1 MKRHSRLMSC
11 AVLST
16 PPSGG
21 RRSAYTAPPASVSRY
36 VRFERPPETS
46 SNSTGKV
53 RPSTCEASQRPT
65 RPELTPAAA
74 AGATSAIAQLGQRRL
89 NLGAGDVLSAE
100 DDHVLHPVHDMAQ
113 RGPSRSVSG
122 PVVHTRIET
131 PRIVRSPSSNGWP
144 GAVNRPASAA
154 RCGAAEEAV
163 IARPLRAPEQAPGQ
177 DAISGAGRI
186 QDQRLHNGTGTAP
199 G

>member
-65 RPELTPAAA
+65 RPESTPAAA
-74 AGATSAIAQLGQRRL
+74 MGAASAIAQLGSDCRTQVTLEHLAALRAR
-89 NLGAGDVLSAE
+89 
-100 DDHVLHPVHDMAQ
+100 Q
-113 RGPSRSVSG
+113 RGGTEQQVGGHLERSQ
-122 PVVHTRIET
+122 R
-131 PRIVRSPSSNGWP
+131 P
-144 GAVNRPASAA
+144 GGVPLHVALAQAVLARQAA
-154 RCGAAEEAV
+154 GE
-163 IARPLRAPEQAPGQ
+163 PG
-177 DAISGAGRI
+177 D
-186 QDQRLHNGTGTAP
+186 D
-199 G
+199 